1 MIKLHLNLSYS
12 FFIRIAKFSL
22 VGISLMLIVLTL
34 FNNKSFDDNKVF
46 ATDYK
51 LTDEFKNSS
60 HVLVSPSFIGI
71 DKKKNPFKV
80 SASKARKKNKNENIF
95 DLIYPQGE
103 LKSEDGNFYLE
114 GKEGIFYKPEKI
126 LKIFGDVKFSDK
138 EMFLF
143 NTTEAII
150 DFKTKTII
158 GNKKINGAKHNSTI
172 SSEGFYIEQK
182 TNKILFKGKSKL
194 VLNKEYNQ

>member
-1 MIKLHLNLSYS
+1 MTKLHFNLSYS
-12 FFIRIAKFSL
+12 IFIRITKFSL

-34 FNNKSFDDNKVF
+34 FNNNSLDDNKIF
-46 ATDYK
+46 TSNHN

-80 SASKARKKNKNENIF
+80 SASKASKKNKSENIF
-95 DLIYPQGE
+95 DLIYPKGE
-103 LKSEDGNFYLE
+103 LKSEDSNFYLE
-114 GKEGIFYKPEKI
+114 GKKGIFYKPEKI
-126 LKIFGDVKFSDK
+126 LKLFGDVKFSDK
-138 EMFLF
+138 DMFLF

-158 GNKKINGAKHNSTI
+158 GNKKINGAKRNSKI

-194 VLNKEYNQ
+194 VLNKEYNK